1 MTDDVEPQAYTEN
14 YVVVVVDVRS
24 NNVRYMNVVD
34 VGFRLRQEIEMQCAM
49 FFNILGIEAFNMKFL
64 IYLVR
69 TQNMSDNL

>member
-1 MTDDVEPQAYTEN
+1 MTDDVETQSYTEN
-14 YVVVVVDVRS
+14 YVVVVRS

-49 FFNILGIEAFNMKFL
+49 FFNILGIEAFNKKFL

-69 TQNMSDNL
+69 TQNM